1 MCFWEINVCS
11 LDHVKNCFVPVDP
24 DVVIR
29 NGHVLK
35 IDSFSIFEKRVRSP
49 DVIEPT
55 NRQKS
60 VLAGHVVRQLQSVVL
75 PALSK
80 KYVRYKSL
88 PKKKTLE
95 KEKLNIS
102 KGMRL
107 TQVDI
112 IKLDCDTERVL
123 AIIP

>member
-1 MCFWEINVCS
+1 MCLWEINDCS

-24 DVVIR
+24 DVVIG

-88 PKKKTLE
+88 QKKKH
-95 KEKLNIS
+95 
-102 KGMRL
+102 
-107 TQVDI
+107 
-112 IKLDCDTERVL
+112 
-123 AIIP
+123 